1 MTRFSIVSLLYNN
14 TATPKSGRYT
24 LGLETSEDAE
34 ADSKVI
40 DLSLGIA
47 LCGKKSRAGKHEW
60 DLYSAVHKGRPRFPS
75 WLTDYQRG

>member
-1 MTRFSIVSLLYNN
+1 MKGTKRNSRS
-14 TATPKSGRYT
+14 KMSGCYT

-47 LCGKKSRAGKHEW
+47 LSGKKSRAGKHEW
-60 DLYSAVHKGRPRFPS
+60 NLYSEVHKGRPRFPS
-75 WLTDYQRG
+75 WLTDYQSG